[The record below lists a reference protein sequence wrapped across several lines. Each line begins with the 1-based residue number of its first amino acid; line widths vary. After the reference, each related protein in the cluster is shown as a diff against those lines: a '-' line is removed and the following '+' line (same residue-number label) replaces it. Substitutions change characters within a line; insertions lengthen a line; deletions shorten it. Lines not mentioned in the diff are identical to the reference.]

1 MILQKEII
9 MQQPRDPESKAK
21 SSYFTHKDR
30 CLSTTF
36 SGRSLHTV
44 TSGASRGMPA
54 HGLEYVGSSRLMA
67 GSLNRVSA
75 TGPPLHT

>member
-21 SSYFTHKDR
+21 SSYFIHKDR

-36 SGRSLHTV
+36 CSAYIGRTLAQGAHFTQSLRELV
-44 TSGASRGMPA
+44 GACLRMD
-54 HGLEYVGSSRLMA
+54 
-67 GSLNRVSA
+67 
-75 TGPPLHT
+75 